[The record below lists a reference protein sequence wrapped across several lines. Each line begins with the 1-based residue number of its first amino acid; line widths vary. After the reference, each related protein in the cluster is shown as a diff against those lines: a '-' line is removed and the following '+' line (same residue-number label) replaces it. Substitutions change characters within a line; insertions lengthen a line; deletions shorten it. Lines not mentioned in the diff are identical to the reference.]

1 METHYHSQ
9 FDNDDF
15 YDEAVYRL
23 HHELFALLILALDET
38 AVVPLDFTP
47 VLEHT
52 CRAVKNNE
60 SGSTGTNSCNAKK
73 LIQVTEETQEKAK
86 QSHEETAAINTR
98 YHALLAEGNMQE
110 AEQLFAENREREKQL
125 LVRIQT
131 GAGSFLSALTGM
143 VFST

>member
-1 METHYHSQ
+1 MVNDFTGGSFMETHYHSQ

-47 VLEHT
+47 VLE
-52 CRAVKNNE
+52 RILAG
-60 SGSTGTNSCNAKK
+60 GSEIAAKVEETQEQIAAITKK

-86 QSHEETAAINTR
+86 QSYEETAR
-98 YHALLAEGNMQE
+98 YQYPLP
-110 AEQLFAENREREKQL
+110 RTSCR
-125 LVRIQT
+125 R
-131 GAGSFLSALTGM
+131 
-143 VFST
+143 